1 MWMHLDIHAGGLIN
15 RRAFLGASALS
26 MAGWKGEVVAQAQT
40 LRKQGLSC
48 ILLFMTGGPSQLE
61 TFDPKP
67 GTPTG
72 GPTKSIATA
81 LPGIQIAE
89 GWENTARVMKE
100 ISIIRSMT
108 NNVAEHTRA
117 QYQLHTGY
125 LPSGGVKYP
134 TFGSTVAGELP
145 SPMDDLPSFVSIGT
159 PGNTIGSGFLGMS
172 QAPFVVNDASKLPA
186 NVSKANRLDEQR
198 FAGRLSLLE
207 DLEGQYAKKGAKAR
221 VEDHKAIYANAA
233 RLVRSPN
240 LKTFDIASESNEMQ
254 EKYGKTPFGRGCLLA
269 RRLVES
275 GVPFVEVESRDWDTH
290 FDHFE
295 RIKPLNSATDRGF
308 AALVEDL
315 AQRGMLEKTLVILM
329 GEFGRT
335 PIINPRTGRDHFPR
349 AFSIAIAGAGIKKGF
364 VLGSTNA
371 GGTEVRERPVSVP
384 DLFCTLCKALE
395 INPRKE
401 NAGPLN
407 RPIKI
412 VDGGKP
418 VDELFA

>member
-1 MWMHLDIHAGGLIN
+1 MWMHLDIHAGGLMS
-15 RRAFLGASALS
+15 RRAFLGAGALS

-125 LPSGGVKYP
+125 LPSGSVKYP
-134 TFGSTVAGELP
+134 TFGSIVASDFP
-145 SPMDDLPSFVSIGT
+145 APKDDLPSFVSIGT
-159 PGNTIGSGFLGMS
+159 PGNTIGSGFLGMG

-198 FAGRLSLLE
+198 FSGRLSLLE
-207 DLEGQYAKKGAKAR
+207 DLEGQYANNGAKAR

-269 RRLVES
+269 RRLVER

-308 AALVEDL
+308 SSLVEDL

-401 NAGPLN
+401 NNGPLN